1 MDPHCPICENHA
13 TLSAYTE
20 WAARRVKLDLELIKE
35 ILIEVEKFEVGI
47 PKTIKLEGHDP
58 IVVSR
63 HIEMLY
69 DDGLIEGIPSSSL
82 ASTVKDIFIKDMSLK
97 GHGFL
102 AAMREETIW
111 GQIKSV
117 MTPES
122 LAVVSIGQIAS
133 LTGELVLK
141 TARAAI
147 GLD

>member
-1 MDPHCPICENHA
+1 MSQHCPICENHA
-13 TLSAYTE
+13 TLIAYVE
-20 WAARRVKLDLELIKE
+20 WAVRRVKLDLDLIKE
-35 ILIEVEKFEVGI
+35 ILIEVEKLDVGI
-47 PKTIKLEGHDP
+47 PKTIKIEGRDP

-69 DDGLIEGIPSSSL
+69 DDGLIEGVPSSSL
-82 ASTVKDIFIKDMSLK
+82 ASAVKDVMVKDMSLK

-117 MTPES
+117 MTPEA
-122 LAVVSIGQIAS
+122 LAAVSIGQIAN